1 MQTFSLNTF
10 LQETAQD
17 DSKHGIFELEKP
29 CILELNLANQTIMM
43 KAGAMVAYTGNV
55 KFEREGIL
63 SQGISNLL
71 KKAISGEGASYMK
84 ATGTGRIYA
93 ADSEKRVQIIYL
105 ENETISVNGNDVLA
119 YEQTVKSDI
128 KMMKS
133 VAGIVGGGLFQVI
146 LSGIGHVAITTHGHP
161 LTLQVKPGEPI
172 QTDPNAT
179 VAWSGSLTPAIKT
192 DVSLKT
198 FIGRG
203 SGESIQLKFEG
214 TGWVLIQPYEEVYS
228 ISK

>member
-1 MQTFSLNTF
+1 MKTFTLNAF

-17 DSKHGIFELEKP
+17 DSKHGLFELEKSAM
-29 CILELNLANQTIMM
+29 LELNLQNQTIMM
-43 KAGAMVAYTGNV
+43 KSGSMVAYTGNV
-55 KFEREGIL
+55 KFEREGL
-63 SQGISNLL
+63 MSQGIGNLL
-71 KKAISGEGASYMK
+71 KKAISGEGSSLMK
-84 ATGTGRIYA
+84 ATGTGRVYA
-93 ADSEKRVQIIYL
+93 ADAEKKIQIIYL

-119 YEQTVKSDI
+119 YEGTIKSNI

-146 LSGIGHVAITTHGHP
+146 LSGVGHVAITTHGHP
-161 LTLQVKPGEPI
+161 LTLQVKPGEPV

-179 VAWSGSLTPAIKT
+179 VAWSGNLTPSIKT

-203 SGESIQLKFEG
+203 SGESVQLKFEG
-214 TGWVLIQPYEEVYS
+214 SGWVLIQPYEEVYS